1 MNREVLPILAE
12 CLKDTERLVYAEK
25 RHSDGFS
32 VVTHQIPGCNRIS
45 RNQVVQRAQD
55 RVDSRMEEEIN
66 GGHLFGA
73 LKTVTKQFQRSMSGR
88 DTIDRSLDLSREL
101 GAESRLYLCIRSE

>member
-1 MNREVLPILAE
+1 MNWEALPIFAE
-12 CLKDTERLVYAEK
+12 CLKDTERLIHAEK

-32 VVTHQIPGCNRIS
+32 VVTHQITGCNWIS

-66 GGHLFGA
+66 GGRLFGA
-73 LKTVTKQFQRSMSGR
+73 LKAVTKQFQRSMSGR
-88 DTIDRSLDLSREL
+88 NTFDRSLDLSREL
-101 GAESRLYLCIRSE
+101 RAESRLYLCIRSE